1 MPTGMAMYGTG
12 SLPLAEKAINVIAII
27 VATADG
33 LSHATM
39 RNIEGELDRILHSIS
54 GRLLE

>member
-27 VATADG
+27 VVTVF
-33 LSHATM
+33 
-39 RNIEGELDRILHSIS
+39 ILFFLRR
-54 GRLLE
+54 GPNENK